1 MAPNGVQKV
10 LASWLAGSVTQYVV
24 AVVLGITGNPERH
37 KLLNETG
44 GHIHLWHDTMNLATI
59 N

>member
-44 GHIHLWHDTMNLATI
+44 GPHTLMARYYVPT
-59 N
+59 